1 MLKKFEKQICFII
14 AFGMFFAGMCL
25 EVVETDSSFLCAKNT
40 YAESSVL
47 EAEDYLLEE
56 MSAFTLDMMY
66 NGTSAICRGLGQSMI
81 RWRGSGILLFCIVG
95 MFLQYLFY
103 YQSTECKEDGQLLL
117 CRSVAVKYI
126 HQKDGEK

>member
-14 AFGMFFAGMCL
+14 VFVMFFGGMCL
-25 EVVETDSSFLCAKNT
+25 EVIETDSSFLCANDL
-40 YAESSVL
+40 YAESNAIEAESYVL
-47 EAEDYLLEE
+47 EEA
-56 MSAFTLDMMY
+56 SIFTLDMIH
-66 NGTSAICRGLGQSMI
+66 NGTSAICRGLGNSMM
-81 RWRGSGILLFCIVG
+81 RWQGSAVLLFCIVG

-103 YQSTECKEDGQLLL
+103 YQSCECKEDGQLLL